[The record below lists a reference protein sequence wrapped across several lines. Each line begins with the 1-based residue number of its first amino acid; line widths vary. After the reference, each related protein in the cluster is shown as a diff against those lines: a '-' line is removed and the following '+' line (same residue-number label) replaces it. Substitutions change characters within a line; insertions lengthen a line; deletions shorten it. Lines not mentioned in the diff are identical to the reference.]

1 MFVQVIEGRVSD
13 ADALRRQMDRWN
25 AELRPGANGHL
36 GSTGGVADDG
46 RAVLIARF
54 ESAEAAKANS
64 ERPEQGEWWAE
75 TEKCFDGGVDFV
87 DSEEVDI
94 WLGGGSDDAGF
105 VQIMK
110 GSSNRARA
118 REMDEVM
125 TGKMADFRPD
135 VLGGYRVWTGP
146 ETYVEVAYFSSLEEA
161 RAGEKKEPPP
171 EMVAAMGSVEEASA
185 DVEYLDLTDPWL
197 A

>member
-1 MFVQVIEGRVSD
+1 M
-13 ADALRRQMDRWN
+13 
-25 AELRPGANGHL
+25 
-36 GSTGGVADDG
+36 ADDG

-171 EMVAAMGSVEEASA
+171 RWWLRWAASRRHRPTSSTWISLIPGWPDRGCSDLSV
-185 DVEYLDLTDPWL
+185 PPRP
-197 A
+197 